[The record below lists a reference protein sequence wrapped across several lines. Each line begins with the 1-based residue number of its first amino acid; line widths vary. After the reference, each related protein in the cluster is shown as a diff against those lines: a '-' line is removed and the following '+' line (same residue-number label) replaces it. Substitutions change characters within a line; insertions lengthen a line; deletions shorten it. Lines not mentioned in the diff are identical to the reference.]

1 MELLT
6 SMFDGSHLEGDFEW
20 KNLQTVVKEIRS
32 RRGVR
37 GAR

>member
-20 KNLQTVVKEIRS
+20 KILTTVVRELRS